1 MEELK
6 QILSKN
12 SKVTISQ
19 SDIKNINTLRPYL
32 HQYFTPEFTSFS
44 IAVWILFKHKIKPL
58 AHSDLNID
66 LLIKQYG
73 GIDLYDDE
81 GKLIPMPET
90 QPKSNFKR
98 ISYIIILLLANVF
111 LMFCVYTSFDEL
123 KNVLFDKPQ
132 PTDEGTPSTAL
143 VTTATSTDLIDK
155 DIEDIFNTLKCHD
168 SDYECGDKSKIK
180 RIKEQFEDMKKDLMG
195 FIDKTHKKTSEWYLN
210 VSEELNNNSVIQLVN
225 NFVIDK
231 LVKKELAI
239 HNILSNISEKV
250 INEVVAISNIKIKS
264 ITSEAL
270 DEYQK
275 FSKIIQD
282 YNKAGLIEKADIF
295 IRNFYTYTVDID
307 AAKTK
312 VKLIIDRIFS
322 DLDSIDELFGTFRT
336 SSKKVKN
343 KMKQAAHEY
352 SHDVYVQLRSIYLL
366 SALLFGVST
375 KLFYEF
381 YKLYEERSQRKNSS
395 SHHSSIASPSSS
407 IQQSNNNE
415 SITYLSAEVDDVS
428 DDNAP
433 PVRSSAHRSSVRSTR
448 RSGVPRLTHISGG
461 NRNKSRKN
469 KKNTKSNK
477 SNKKGAASVKKNKS
491 YKKK

>member
-6 QILSKN
+6 EILSNN

-44 IAVWILFKHKIKPL
+44 IAVLILFKHKIKPL
-58 AHSDLNID
+58 AHSDL
-66 LLIKQYG
+66 LINQNG

-90 QPKSNFKR
+90 QSKSNFKS
-98 ISYIIILLLANVF
+98 ISYIIILILANVF

-132 PTDEGTPSTAL
+132 PTYEGTPSTAL
-143 VTTATSTDLIDK
+143 VTTATSTELIDK
-155 DIEDIFNTLKCHD
+155 EIEDIFNTLKCHD
-168 SDYECGDKSKIK
+168 SDYECGDKSKIM

-210 VSEELNNNSVIQLVN
+210 VSEEINNNSVIQL
-225 NFVIDK
+225 DK
-231 LVKKELAI
+231 LVKKELTI

-264 ITSEAL
+264 MTSEAL

-282 YNKAGLIEKADIF
+282 YNKAGPIEKLDIF

-307 AAKTK
+307 VAKTK
-312 VKLIIDRIFS
+312 VNLIIDRIIT
-322 DLDSIDELFGTFRT
+322 DLDSMDDLLNIFKT
-336 SSKKVKN
+336 SGKKFKN
-343 KMKQAAHEY
+343 KMKHAVREY
-352 SHDVYVQLRSIYLL
+352 IHDVYVQLRSIYLL
-366 SALLFGVST
+366 STLLFGFSM

-381 YKLYEERSQRKNSS
+381 YNLYKERSQRKNSI

-407 IQQSNNNE
+407 IQQSNNNG
-415 SITYLSAEVDDVS
+415 ITYLRAEVDDV
-428 DDNAP
+428 
-433 PVRSSAHRSSVRSTR
+433 RSSARSTR
-448 RSGVPRLTHISGG
+448 RSGVPRITHISGG

-469 KKNTKSNK
+469 KK
-477 SNKKGAASVKKNKS
+477 SVKKSSSGCRKNKS